1 MDHALGPDL
10 AAVWLTL
17 RLATVVTALLLIL
30 GTPLAWWL
38 ARTRSP
44 LKSTIAA
51 VVALPLV
58 LPPTVLGFYLLV
70 ALGPHGPVGRLTEAL
85 GIGLLPFTFPGLVVG
100 SLIYSLPFVVQPVQN
115 AFEAIGER
123 PLEAAA
129 TLRASPWDTFWSVA
143 LPLARP
149 GLVSGAILGFAHTVG
164 EFGIVLMLGGNIPDK
179 TRVVSVQIYD
189 HVEALEY
196 TQAHWLAGGMVL
208 FSFIVL
214 LALYTLNRPRNRQA

>member
-1 MDHALGPDL
+1 LS
-10 AAVWLTL
+10 AVILTL
-17 RLATVVTALLLIL
+17 QLAGLTTLILLVL

-38 ARTRSP
+38 ARTRSWAKGP
-44 LKSTIAA
+44 VGA

-70 ALGPHGPVGRLTEAL
+70 TMGPNGPVGQATQAL
-85 GIGLLPFTFPGLVVG
+85 GIGLLPFTFAGLVVG
-100 SLIYSLPFVVQPVQN
+100 SVLYSLPFVVQPLQN

-129 TLRASPWDTFWSVA
+129 TLRASPLDTFFSVV

-149 GLVSGAILGFAHTVG
+149 GYLTATVMGFAHTVG
-164 EFGIVLMLGGNIPDK
+164 EFGVVLMIGGNIPNQ

-196 TQAHWLAGGMVL
+196 TQAHWLAGGMVV
-208 FSFIVL
+208 FSFTVL
-214 LALYTLNRPRNRQA
+214 LALYVLNPTGRRMR